1 MSILLFTTWIAQGNK
16 VAVTFISKRT
26 EVLSGLKHFTR
37 KKKKKTKLIALIKVV
52 QDKGN
57 SGNKWYTSWHFTHRA
72 SNSPTKFGERKL
84 RWHKLLHLL
93 LQGIMVRKVCSK
105 AVCFS
110 RVWKAWANMKQI
122 LVHSSTKPTSSLCC
136 VTLHIYTKRGG
147 FLQQG
152 SGKFW
157 VTLKSTSLEKL
168 QLHWT
173 QQANWNNWKL
183 NKQRHVGC
191 EIWSAAE
198 AFCWRKRR
206 SFFFFF

>member
-1 MSILLFTTWIAQGNK
+1 M
-16 VAVTFISKRT
+16 
-26 EVLSGLKHFTR
+26 
-37 KKKKKTKLIALIKVV
+37 LIKAV
-52 QDKGN
+52 QYTDN
-57 SGNKWYTSWHFTHRA
+57 FGNKWYISWHFTHGG
-72 SNSPTKFGERKL
+72 SNSPTKFGGKKL
-84 RWHKLLHLL
+84 RWHMLLYLL
-93 LQGIMVRKVCSK
+93 PWGTTVRKVCSK

-110 RVWKAWANMKQI
+110 RVWRAVEELGQKWSKSWFTVTPD
-122 LVHSSTKPTSSLCC
+122 LLHLPVKW

-157 VTLKSTSLEKL
+157 VTLKSTSFWKL
-168 QLHWT
+168 QLYWI

-198 AFCWRKRR
+198 AFCSRKGR
-206 SFFFFF
+206 SFFKASHSAI